1 MNRRYGDYGL
11 LKAERE
17 YLTVP
22 DNEAPEGPQP
32 EDEPFDARQWTKEFC
47 NAYEKTVLNL
57 PGIPYL

>member
-47 NAYEKTVLNL
+47 NAYEKQC
-57 PGIPYL
+57 